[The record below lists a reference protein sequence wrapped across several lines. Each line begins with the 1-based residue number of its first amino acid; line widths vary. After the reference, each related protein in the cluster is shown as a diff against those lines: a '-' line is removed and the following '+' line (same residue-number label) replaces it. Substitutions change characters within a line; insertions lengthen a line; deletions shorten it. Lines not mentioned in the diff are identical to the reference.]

1 MVSRAQGFGRD
12 QMRDQ
17 MRTAK
22 GSRTVTFSW
31 IRRWL
36 CLADLANRP
45 GAPSAEELVGRSW
58 EASVSRREFLRAAGG
73 AALVATAGELL
84 RPLEVLA
91 GPQAPR
97 VAIVGAGIAGLSAGY
112 SLRRAGIRPQI
123 YEASTR
129 TGGRIF
135 SVRDAVVPG
144 LVTEFGGE
152 FIDSGHGEMLRF
164 ARLFGLRLIDLKEGG
179 EARLRPTFYFDGRRI
194 SEAEVVRAFQP
205 IARRIRQDQD
215 AVGDVVTYR
224 HHTPRA
230 RELDRISIS
239 EYLDRIGASG
249 WVKELLEVAYV
260 GEYGLEAGEQSA
272 LNLVLLIGT
281 DPTPTFEVY
290 GDSDERYSVRGGNQQ
305 IPNRLAQ
312 LLEPSL
318 YLGHRLVALR
328 QRGSGYRLAFERRG
342 AGTVEVDA
350 DFVILTVPFTILR
363 ELELQVDLPPV
374 KRRAIRELGYGTN
387 SKLILGFQE
396 RVWRKAG
403 SSGELFTD
411 LPWQSGWD
419 SSRGRPG
426 KAGTYTVFLGGRAG
440 VEVGEGLAQEQAEK
454 VLPDLE
460 RIFPGVR
467 AAATGRVARW
477 HWPSDP
483 FVRGSYACWKVGQ
496 YTSIAG
502 AEFEPVGRLLFA
514 GEHTSLEHQGYM
526 NGAAETGRR
535 AAQIVR
541 RFVRR

>member
-1 MVSRAQGFGRD
+1 MASRSALFGW
-12 QMRDQ
+12 
-17 MRTAK
+17 
-22 GSRTVTFSW
+22 V
-31 IRRWL
+31 RRCML
-36 CLADLANRP
+36 LADAANRP
-45 GAPSAEELVGRSW
+45 GAPPVDELVEGSSERLLR
-58 EASVSRREFLRAAGG
+58 RREFLRAAT
-73 AALVATAGELL
+73 ATTLVAAAGRLL
-84 RPLEVLA
+84 HPLEVLA

-97 VAIVGAGIAGLSAGY
+97 VAIVGAGMAGLTAGY
-112 SLRRAGIRPQI
+112 SLWRAGIRPQI
-123 YEASTR
+123 YEASSR
-129 TGGRIF
+129 TGGRMF
-135 SVRDAVVPG
+135 SVRGAVVPG

-152 FIDSGHGEMLRF
+152 FIDTGHEEMHRF
-164 ARLFGLRLIDLKEGG
+164 ARLFGLRLIDLEAGK
-179 EARLRPTFYFDGRRI
+179 EARLRPTFYLDGRRI
-194 SEAEVVRAFQP
+194 SEVEVVRAFQP
-205 IARRIRQDQD
+205 LARRIRQDQD

-224 HHTPRA
+224 QHTPRA

-260 GEYGLEAGEQSA
+260 GMYGLDAGEQSA

-281 DPTPTFEVY
+281 DPSPTFAVY
-290 GDSDERYSVRGGNQQ
+290 GDSDERYVVQGGNQQ
-305 IPNRLAQ
+305 ITNRLAQ

-318 YLGHRLVALR
+318 HLEHRLSAVR
-328 QRGSGYRLAFERRG
+328 QRGTGYRLVFERRG
-342 AGTVEVDA
+342 AGTAEVDA

-363 ELELQVDLPPV
+363 ELELQVDLPSV

-426 KAGTYTVFLGGRAG
+426 KAGTYTVFPGGRAG
-440 VEVGEGLAQEQAEK
+440 VEAGEGLAREQADK

-460 RIFPGVR
+460 RIFPGAR

-514 GEHTSLEHQGYM
+514 GEHTSLEYQGYM

-535 AAQIVR
+535 AAQLVR
-541 RFVRR
+541 RLVRR

>member
-1 MVSRAQGFGRD
+1 MGTRSTVFGW
-12 QMRDQ
+12 
-17 MRTAK
+17 
-22 GSRTVTFSW
+22 V
-31 IRRWL
+31 RRCML
-36 CLADLANRP
+36 LADAANRP
-45 GAPSAEELVGRSW
+45 GAPPVDELVERSR
-58 EASVSRREFLRAAGG
+58 ERLLGRREFLRAAT
-73 AALVATAGELL
+73 ATTLVASAGRLL
-84 RPLEVLA
+84 GPLEALA

-97 VAIVGAGIAGLSAGY
+97 VVIVGAGLAGLSSAY
-112 SLRRAGIRPQI
+112 FLRQAGIRSEI
-123 YEASTR
+123 YEASPR
-129 TGGRIF
+129 TGGRMF
-135 SVRDAVVPG
+135 SLRGAVVPD

-152 FIDSGHGEMLRF
+152 FIDSGHGEILRF
-164 ARLFGLRLIDLKEGG
+164 VRLFGLHLIDLKGAR

-194 SEAEVVRAFQP
+194 PEAEVVRAFQP
-205 IARRIRQDQD
+205 LARRIRQDQR

-224 HHTPRA
+224 QHTPRA

-249 WVKELLEVAYV
+249 WVKALLEVAYV

-281 DPTPTFEVY
+281 DPSSTFDVY
-290 GDSDERYSVRGGNQQ
+290 GDSDERYSVLGGNQQ

-312 LLEPSL
+312 LLGPSL
-318 YLGHRLVALR
+318 HLGHRLVALR
-328 QRGSGYRLAFERRG
+328 QRGTGYRLIFERRG
-342 AGTVEVDA
+342 APTVEVDA

-426 KAGTYTVFLGGRAG
+426 KAGTYTVFPGGRAG

-454 VLPDLE
+454 VLPELE
-460 RIFPGVR
+460 RIFPGAR

-514 GEHTSLEHQGYM
+514 GEHTSLEYQGYM

-535 AAQIVR
+535 AAQLVR
-541 RFVRR
+541 RAVGR

>member
-1 MVSRAQGFGRD
+1 M
-12 QMRDQ
+12 
-17 MRTAK
+17 
-22 GSRTVTFSW
+22 
-31 IRRWL
+31 L
-36 CLADLANRP
+36 LADIASEP
-45 GAPSAEELVGRSW
+45 GAPPVDELVERSS
-58 EASVSRREFLRAAGG
+58 ERLLGRREFLR
-73 AALVATAGELL
+73 VATATTLVASAGRLL

-97 VAIVGAGIAGLSAGY
+97 VVIVGAGMAGLSAGY
-112 SLRRAGIRPQI
+112 SLRQAGIRPQI
-123 YEASTR
+123 YEASSR
-129 TGGRIF
+129 TGGRMF
-135 SVRDAVVPG
+135 SVRDAVAPG

-152 FIDSGHGEMLRF
+152 FIDSGHAQMLRF
-164 ARLFGLRLIDLKEGG
+164 TRMFGLRLIDLKGGG
-179 EARLRPTFYFDGRRI
+179 EARPRPTFYFDGRRI

-205 IARRIRQDQD
+205 IARRIRKDQD

-239 EYLDRIGASG
+239 EYLDRVGASG

-281 DPTPTFEVY
+281 DPSSTFEAY
-290 GDSDERYSVRGGNQQ
+290 GDSDERYSVLGGNQQ

-318 YLGHRLVALR
+318 HLGHRLVALR
-328 QRGSGYRLAFERRG
+328 QRGSGYRLVFERRG
-342 AGTVEVDA
+342 AATVEVDA
-350 DFVILTVPFTILR
+350 DFVVLTVPFTILR

-374 KRRAIRELGYGTN
+374 KRRAVQELGYGTN

-403 SSGELFTD
+403 ASGELFTD

-483 FVRGSYACWKVGQ
+483 FARGSYACWKVGQ
-496 YTSIAG
+496 YTTLAG

-514 GEHTSLEHQGYM
+514 GEHTSLDYQGYM
-526 NGAAETGRR
+526 NGAAETGLR
-535 AAQIVR
+535 AAQLIRRIVR
-541 RFVRR
+541 R

>member
-1 MVSRAQGFGRD
+1 MEERPSGLPDLRRES
-12 QMRDQ
+12 
-17 MRTAK
+17 MRTIK

-31 IRRWL
+31 VRRWL
-36 CLADLANRP
+36 RLADLANRP
-45 GAPSAEELVGRSW
+45 EAPTVEELVERSW
-58 EASVSRREFLRAAGG
+58 EAPVSRRAFLRAAGG
-73 AALVATAGELL
+73 VALAATAGELL
-84 RPLEVLA
+84 RPIEVLA
-91 GPQAPR
+91 GAQAPR

-112 SLRRAGIRPQI
+112 HLRRAGIRPQI

-129 TGGRIF
+129 AGGRIL
-135 SVRDAVVPG
+135 SVRDAVAPG

-152 FIDSGHGEMLRF
+152 FIDSGHEEMHRLV
-164 ARLFGLRLIDLKEGG
+164 RLFGLRLIDLKGG
-179 EARLRPTFYFDGRRI
+179 EEARLRPTFYFNGRRI
-194 SEAEVVRAFQP
+194 SEAEVVRAFRP
-205 IARRIRQDQD
+205 LARRIRQDQE

-224 HHTPRA
+224 QHTPRA

-239 EYLDRIGASG
+239 EYLDRIGAAG

-281 DPTPTFEVY
+281 EPGTSFEVY
-290 GDSDERYSVRGGNQQ
+290 GESDERYSVRGGNQQ
-305 IPNRLAQ
+305 IPTRLAQ

-318 YLGHRLVALR
+318 HLGHRLVALR
-328 QRGSGYRLAFERRG
+328 QRGSGYRLVFEQRG

-363 ELELQVDLPPV
+363 ELEVRVDLPPV
-374 KRRAIRELGYGTN
+374 KRRAIQELGYGAN
-387 SKLILGFQE
+387 SKLILGFRE
-396 RVWRKAG
+396 RVWRKEG
-403 SSGELFTD
+403 LSGELFTD

-426 KAGTYTVFLGGRAG
+426 IAGSYTIFLGGKAG
-440 VEVGEGLAQEQAEK
+440 VEVGEGPARAQADK

-460 RIFPGVR
+460 RIFPGAR
-467 AAATGRVARW
+467 AAYTGRVARW
-477 HWPSDP
+477 HWPSYP

-496 YTSIAG
+496 YTTIAG

-514 GEHTSLEHQGYM
+514 GEHTSLDYQGYM

-535 AAQIVR
+535 AAQLVR
-541 RFVRR
+541 RLARR